1 MDICLHSLTFSPL
14 QSKFINSQK
23 KKKKSP
29 NPAMVLISEW
39 IREKNNLKE
48 RNYSNFYTTSFFL
61 PHCCYWKPL
70 IRPLKRTTHL
80 VIWSKRLMV
89 LLQLLSLLKSLSSC
103 FLWLYYLHLSM
114 NPLYQLFPSVIKFA
128 EHHHRNRINAM
139 FYQSSLRGFESSYIR
154 NCKGSLLQ
162 VSVLICKLSL
172 SKTHTWCQGI
182 ECKNA
187 RRYPTKICIIKF
199 DRLTSEKA

>member
-1 MDICLHSLTFSPL
+1 
-14 QSKFINSQK
+14 
-23 KKKKSP
+23 
-29 NPAMVLISEW
+29 
-39 IREKNNLKE
+39 
-48 RNYSNFYTTSFFL
+48 
-61 PHCCYWKPL
+61 
-70 IRPLKRTTHL
+70 
-80 VIWSKRLMV
+80 MV

-128 EHHHRNRINAM
+128 EHYRRNRRNAM
-139 FYQSSLRGFESSYIR
+139 FYQSSLRELEASYNH

-172 SKTHTWCQGI
+172 SKIHTWCQGI

-187 RRYPTKICIIKF
+187 IRYNTETRIIKF
-199 DRLTSEKA
+199 DRLTNEKGKDNWQTQEHCFLRAPTPRHLSTCQRLNSPALHPMPPWHPQRTHETQDRCF